1 MITAGL
7 ILTMLNL
14 LVIIAEGVISL
25 RIILKLMG
33 ASEIAPFVRW
43 IYETSKPL
51 LYPFQGMFPS
61 SSLRGVPFT
70 IEFSA
75 IFAIFFYM
83 FAGYIIQEII
93 DFVNINLSK
102 SRKNYKRDLR
112 RSDGN
117 QDEYI

>member
-1 MITAGL
+1 MITAEL

-14 LVIIAEGVISL
+14 LVISAESIISL
-25 RIILKLMG
+25 RIVLKIMG
-33 ASEIAPFVRW
+33 AREIAPFVHW

-61 SSLRGVPFT
+61 SSLQGAPFT

-93 DFVNINLSK
+93 DFINSNFSK
-102 SRKNYKRDLR
+102 SKRNYKKEMR
-112 RSDGN
+112 N
-117 QDEYI
+117 KEKDEYI